1 MNDDSTNSYC
11 VKCKKKTQSV
21 DTIITKSINN
31 RNMLKGVCFVCGKN
45 KSSFIGSLNQPVVP
59 TALTA
64 DASIT
69 TGQGFSLNNLINN
82 LPIELHQY
90 AAVGED
96 VPGGSFNNLQK
107 YSFCGPGTKYE
118 QRLRE
123 GYRGIN
129 ALDNACMYH
138 DKFYNEFTD
147 TPSRNMSDR
156 ALAAKADS
164 IAETSSD
171 PIERKDANFISGIM
185 KAKATLGFGLGK
197 PRTKETKESKNLLRR
212 PGMRN

>member
-1 MNDDSTNSYC
+1 MNDDSYTATYC

-156 ALAAKADS
+156 ALAAKADL

-171 PIERKDANFISGIM
+171 PIERKDANLF
-185 KAKATLGFGLGK
+185 LEL
-197 PRTKETKESKNLLRR
+197 
-212 PGMRN
+212 

>member
-21 DTIITKSINN
+21 DIIITKSLNN
-31 RNMLKGVCFVCGKN
+31 RNVMKGICFVCGKN
-45 KSSFIGSLNQPVVP
+45 KSSFIGSLNRP
-59 TALTA
+59 ALTA

-118 QRLRE
+118 QWLRE

-164 IAETSSD
+164 IAENSSD
-171 PIERKDANFISGIM
+171 PIERNDARFISGIM
-185 KAKATLGFGLGK
+185 KTKATFGLGLRK
-197 PRTKETKESKNLLRR
+197 PRKKLTESKNF
-212 PGMRN
+212 

>member
-1 MNDDSTNSYC
+1 
-11 VKCKKKTQSV
+11 
-21 DTIITKSINN
+21 
-31 RNMLKGVCFVCGKN
+31 MLKGVCFLCGKN
-45 KSSFIGSLNQPVVP
+45 KSSFIGSL
-59 TALTA
+59 TA
-64 DASIT
+64 DASIVT
-69 TGQGFSLNNLINN
+69 GSVTPAAATGQGFSLNNLINN

-129 ALDNACMYH
+129 KLDKACMSH
-138 DKFYNEFTD
+138 DNFYNEFSD

-156 ALAAKADS
+156 ALASAADS
-164 IAETSSD
+164 IAENSSD
-171 PIERKDANFISGIM
+171 PIERNDAKFISGIM
-185 KAKATLGFGLGK
+185 RAKATLGFGLGK
-197 PRTKETKESKNLLRR
+197 PHKKLTDSKNLKWR
-212 PGMRN
+212 PGM

>member
-21 DTIITKSINN
+21 DIIITKSLNN
-31 RNMLKGVCFVCGKN
+31 RNVMKGICFVCGKN
-45 KSSFIGSLNQPVVP
+45 KSSFIGSLNRP
-59 TALTA
+59 ALTA

-164 IAETSSD
+164 IAENSSD
-171 PIERKDANFISGIM
+171 PIERNDARFISGIM
-185 KAKATLGFGLGK
+185 KTKATFGLGLRK
-197 PRTKETKESKNLLRR
+197 PRKKPTESKNF
-212 PGMRN
+212 

>member
-1 MNDDSTNSYC
+1 MNDDSTNLTYC

-21 DTIITKSINN
+21 DIILTKSLNN

-59 TALTA
+59 TALTD

-156 ALAAKADS
+156 ALASKADYIS
-164 IAETSSD
+164 ENSSN
-171 PIERKDANFISGIM
+171 PIERKDAKFISGIM
-185 KAKATLGFGLGK
+185 KAKATLGFGLGMPRKK
-197 PRTKETKESKNLLRR
+197 PTDSKNLKRR
-212 PGMRN
+212 RGMRH

>member
-1 MNDDSTNSYC
+1 M
-11 VKCKKKTQSV
+11 
-21 DTIITKSINN
+21 
-31 RNMLKGVCFVCGKN
+31 KGICIVCGKN
-45 KSSFIGSLNQPVVP
+45 KSSFIGPLNNPVML
-59 TALTA
+59 AA
-64 DASIT
+64 M

-129 ALDNACMYH
+129 TLDNACMYH
-138 DKFYNEFTD
+138 DKFYNEFSD

-156 ALAAKADS
+156 ALASKADS
-164 IAETSSD
+164 IAENSSD
-171 PIERKDANFISGIM
+171 PIERKDAKFISSIM
-185 KAKATLGFGLGK
+185 NAKATLGLGLVK
-197 PRTKETKESKNLLRR
+197 PRKNTTDSKNLKRR
-212 PGMRN
+212 RGMRH

>member
-21 DTIITKSINN
+21 DIIITKSANN
-31 RNMLKGVCFVCGKN
+31 RNVMKGVCFVCGKN
-45 KSSFIGSLNQPVVP
+45 KSSFIGSLNRPVTPAAV
-59 TALTA
+59 
-64 DASIT
+64 

-129 ALDNACMYH
+129 TLDNACMYH
-138 DKFYNEFTD
+138 DKFYNEFSD

-156 ALAAKADS
+156 ALASKADS
-164 IAETSSD
+164 IAENSSD
-171 PIERKDANFISGIM
+171 PIERKDAKFISSIM
-185 KAKATLGFGLGK
+185 NAKATLGLGLVK
-197 PRTKETKESKNLLRR
+197 PRKNTTDSKNLKRR
-212 PGMRN
+212 RGMRH

>member
-1 MNDDSTNSYC
+1 MNDDSYTVTYC

-21 DTIITKSINN
+21 DTIITTSLNN
-31 RNMLKGVCFVCGKN
+31 RNMLKGVCFVCGKI
-45 KSSFIGSLNQPVVP
+45 KSSFIGSLNSPASPAVV
-59 TALTA
+59 
-64 DASIT
+64 

-156 ALAAKADS
+156 ALASKADYIS
-164 IAETSSD
+164 ENSSN
-171 PIERKDANFISGIM
+171 PIERKDANLF
-185 KAKATLGFGLGK
+185 LEL
-197 PRTKETKESKNLLRR
+197 
-212 PGMRN
+212 

>member
-21 DTIITKSINN
+21 DIIITKSLNN
-31 RNMLKGVCFVCGKN
+31 RNVMKGICFVCGKN
-45 KSSFIGSLNQPVVP
+45 KSSFIGSLNRP
-59 TALTA
+59 ALTA

-164 IAETSSD
+164 IAENSSD
-171 PIERKDANFISGIM
+171 PIERNDARFISGIM
-185 KAKATLGFGLGK
+185 KTKATFGLGLRK
-197 PRTKETKESKNLLRR
+197 PRKKLTESKNF
-212 PGMRN
+212 

>member
-1 MNDDSTNSYC
+1 M
-11 VKCKKKTQSV
+11 
-21 DTIITKSINN
+21 
-31 RNMLKGVCFVCGKN
+31 KGICIVCGKN
-45 KSSFIGSLNQPVVP
+45 KSSFIGPLNNPVML
-59 TALTA
+59 AA
-64 DASIT
+64 M

-138 DKFYNEFTD
+138 DKFYNEFMD

-164 IAETSSD
+164 IAENSSSD
-171 PIERKDANFISGIM
+171 PIERRDAKFISGIM
-185 KAKATLGFGLGK
+185 KAKATLGLGLGMPRKK
-197 PRTKETKESKNLLRR
+197 PTASKNS
-212 PGMRN
+212 

>member
-1 MNDDSTNSYC
+1 
-11 VKCKKKTQSV
+11 
-21 DTIITKSINN
+21 
-31 RNMLKGVCFVCGKN
+31 MLKGVCFVCGKN

-59 TALTA
+59 TALTD

-185 KAKATLGFGLGK
+185 KAKATLGFGLGM
-197 PRTKETKESKNLLRR
+197 PRKKLTDSKNLKRR
-212 PGMRN
+212 RGMRH

>member
-21 DTIITKSINN
+21 DIIFTKSVNN
-31 RNMLKGVCFVCGKN
+31 RNVMKGVCFVCGKN
-45 KSSFIGSLNQPVVP
+45 KSSFIGSSPAAVK
-59 TALTA
+59 
-64 DASIT
+64 
-69 TGQGFSLNNLINN
+69 GQGFSLNNLINN

-90 AAVGED
+90 AAVGET

-129 ALDNACMYH
+129 TLDNACMYH

-164 IAETSSD
+164 IAENSSN
-171 PIERKDANFISGIM
+171 PIERRDAKFISGIM
-185 KAKATLGFGLGK
+185 KAKATFGLGLRK
-197 PRTKETKESKNLLRR
+197 PRKKLTESKNF
-212 PGMRN
+212 